1 MSLAARYGRALPR
14 SGVLAASLALNAF
27 LVALLAAYLLRPA
40 LAPSAPGRGNGP
52 IGRIVDALPDAEAS
66 RMRAVLDRARPER
79 DAAREKVAAAQ
90 RTVAAAIAKRPY
102 DEAEVRRA
110 LDAWQASW
118 QDFATDFDQM
128 LIQALG
134 TLSDDGRARFAAAAL
149 AEDARHRHAP

>member
-1 MSLAARYGRALPR
+1 MSLAVKSSRALPR

-27 LVALLAAYLLRPA
+27 LVAWLAAHLLRPA
-40 LAPSAPGRGNGP
+40 VAPSAPGRVNGP

-79 DAAREKVAAAQ
+79 EAARDRVAAAQ
-90 RTVAAAIAKRPY
+90 RAVAAAVAHRPY
-102 DEAEVRRA
+102 DEAEVRRKLA
-110 LDAWQASW
+110 GWQASW
-118 QDFATDFDQM
+118 QDFATDFDAVLM
-128 LIQALG
+128 EALR